1 MFNKITI
8 YQRENTRGEKTNPKG
23 FTTECLIERGDV
35 EALAQAVQYD
45 NCPAQYKDGYK
56 KGENFIKAD
65 CILADIDNTHSNEST
80 EWITHEDVI
89 RALPNVE
96 FYYYPSRN
104 HMKQKG
110 TDAPRPKAHYIFPID
125 VLTSVEEYTN
135 IMKWLIETF
144 PQLHFDKAVKG
155 GAQLNFGVENPNVQ
169 YHQGTQNL
177 SEYMKTAK
185 LQTSCTVKQST
196 TTDVIPQGQRHNYM
210 LSYAC
215 RILKRHGDDENT
227 YVDYQRESSK
237 CSPLLEEKEL
247 NSIWCSAKE
256 YYHTQIRIAPDYVD
270 PSQYGK
276 NEYHRTTYKPSNF
289 TDVGQAKVFSEL
301 YKYKVG
307 YSEATKFLVYNG
319 KMWEEN
325 NLKAQKHAQDLTDFQ
340 LDEAWEMLKKAN
352 QMENSAMVS
361 GNKEDEEKAKK
372 SIENAKQYRKF
383 ALSRQDTL
391 SISATLREARPM
403 LEIDT
408 AILDKDWYKLNTPN
422 GTVDLRTGE
431 LHPHNSADYCTKIT
445 TKSPITDEK
454 EKVLFTDF
462 LDVITCSD
470 KELENYLQC
479 VAGMIALG
487 KVFCEHMIIAY
498 GCGSNGKSTFFNL
511 LSKVLGSYSGSLSS
525 EVLTANCRKNKSPE
539 YAELRG
545 KRLVIAAELEDDMR
559 LDTAIVKKLCST
571 DPIQAEKKYK
581 DPFHY
586 TPSHTLVLYTNHL
599 PRVTA
604 LDDGTWRRLVVIP
617 FNARIQGKQDK
628 KNYMEYLFEK
638 AGGYVMQWIIEGACK
653 FIANDFKLKLPKVV
667 EAEIKRYRSDN
678 DWISNFISE
687 CCEIVSGYQ
696 QPRGALYKGYQA
708 YCKDNGEEVRSNIV
722 FKNAMIEKG
731 FKDGR
736 TNSMRYFEGIRLRST
751 ICDFE
756 MPTVTI
762 PTDLVQSV
770 SSDTLVTES
779 DSDLQDSQE
788 VNF

>member
-1 MFNKITI
+1 MLEKFTL
-8 YQRENTRGEKTNPKG
+8 YQKENSRGNCTPEN
-23 FTTECLIERGDV
+23 FTTKYEIARGDV
-35 EALAQAVQYD
+35 HTLAQAVQYD

-65 CILADIDNTHSNEST
+65 CILADIDNTHSNEPT
-80 EWITHEDVI
+80 EWITPEDVI

-144 PQLHFDKAVKG
+144 PHLHFDKAVKG

-169 YHQGTQNL
+169 YHHGTQNL
-177 SEYMKTAK
+177 SKYMKTVN
-185 LQTSCTVKQST
+185 LQTPSTVKPST

-215 RILKRHGDDENT
+215 RILKRYGDDENT
-227 YVDYQRESSK
+227 YVDFQRESSK

-247 NSIWCSAKE
+247 NSIWCDAKE
-256 YYHTQIRIAPDYVD
+256 YYHTQIRTAPDYVD

-276 NEYHRTTYKPSNF
+276 NEYHNATYKPFYF
-289 TDVGQAKVFSEL
+289 TDVGQAKVYSRL
-301 YKYKVG
+301 YKTKVG
-307 YSEATKFLVYNG
+307 YSEATKFLVYDG
-319 KMWEEN
+319 KMWEES
-325 NLKAQKHAQDLTDFQ
+325 NLKAQKLAQDLTDFQ
-340 LDEAWEMLKKAN
+340 LKEAWAMIEKATE
-352 QMENSAMVS
+352 MENTAIVN

-372 SIENAKQYRKF
+372 SLTTAKQYRQF
-383 ALSRQDTL
+383 AKRCQDSLNIRGTL
-391 SISATLREARPM
+391 TEARPM
-403 LEIDT
+403 LEFDT

-445 TKSPITDEK
+445 TKSLVADNK
-454 EKVLFTDF
+454 EKVLFDDF
-462 LDVITCSD
+462 LDVITCGD
-470 KELENYLQC
+470 KELEEYLQC
-479 VAGMIALG
+479 VAGMVSLG
-487 KVFCEHMIIAY
+487 KVFCEHLLIAY
-498 GCGSNGKSTFFNL
+498 GCGRNGKSTFFNL
-511 LSKVLGSYSGSLSS
+511 LSHVLGSYSGSLSS

-545 KRLVIAAELEDDMR
+545 KRLVIAAELEDDMK

-581 DPFHY
+581 TPFHY
-586 TPSHTLVLYTNHL
+586 VPSHTLVLYTNHL

-617 FNARIQGKQDK
+617 FNARIQDKQDK
-628 KNYMEYLFEK
+628 KNYAEYLYEN
-638 AGGYVMQWIIEGACK
+638 AGGYVMQWIVEGACK
-653 FIANDFKLKLPKVV
+653 FIADDFKLKLPKVV
-667 EAEIKRYRSDN
+667 EEEIARYRSDN
-678 DWISNFISE
+678 DWITNFISE
-687 CCEIVSGYQ
+687 CCEIVQGYQ
-696 QPRGALYKGYQA
+696 QPRGALYKGYQE
-708 YCKDNGEEVRSNIV
+708 YCKDNGDEARSITI

-751 ICDFE
+751 ICDFV
-756 MPTVTI
+756 MPTVSI
-762 PTDLVQSV
+762 PADLMQTVA
-770 SSDTLVTES
+770 SDILVTDR

-788 VNF
+788 VKF